1 MDKDNKPQK
10 ITKMQ
15 TIKDK
20 VKDTTVAFVGAAKS
34 AAKAVIIKQG
44 TINSLALFDTN
55 TIILRFFGHLF

>member
-1 MDKDNKPQK
+1 MENKPQK

-34 AAKAVIIKQG
+34 AAKAVSKQG
-44 TINSLALFDTN
+44 TINSLALFGTY
-55 TIILRFFGHLF
+55 TIILRVFGKLF

>member
-15 TIKDK
+15 TIREK

-34 AAKAVIIKQG
+34 AAKAVSKQS
-44 TINSLALFDTN
+44 TINSLALFGTN
-55 TIILRFFGHLF
+55 TINLRFFGNIF